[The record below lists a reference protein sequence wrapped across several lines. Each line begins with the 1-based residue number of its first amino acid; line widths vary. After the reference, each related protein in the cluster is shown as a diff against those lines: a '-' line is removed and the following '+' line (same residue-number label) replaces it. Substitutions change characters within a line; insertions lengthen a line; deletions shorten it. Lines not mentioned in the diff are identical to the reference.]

1 MNCETIIN
9 FHEESKYSIVR
20 EQHRH
25 HCQKIAETNLTSISS
40 RTLESR
46 LSPSPCV
53 T

>member
-20 EQHRH
+20 EH

-40 RTLESR
+40 RMLESR
-46 LSPSPCV
+46 LSPSPCI